1 MGAPPQLAQAPLLR
15 MVQAVRGGSV
25 VHHRAVVAPKEPICN
40 LDGAMCV
47 PSTPS
52 RAGAAGSVPLLCPPN
67 TVAPPAAPGA
77 EPAGGSS
84 GPVVPNTP
92 RRSGSGT
99 LSYGSMPSQP
109 GRISPREQ
117 PPLGGWSGA
126 RSGNA
131 RERLHSA
138 DAMRCVRQPT
148 DGAQAADGSAFSG
161 PHNVM
166 GCSAVPPQIGAG
178 AMSGRGSLGAGGKSV
193 PVAVSPP
200 KDVAPVN
207 RSSLLAGSSLGQLIA
222 RMAAS
227 VQEEEQRIRR
237 HQQEHSE
244 VEELLA
250 RSGEELQQLISVVSQ
265 LHELQQSAD
274 VLQLGPERPRPSAKP
289 PFSWQPSSEYAE
301 EFQVSGENGEVVT
314 KLKDFEDQGWVI
326 PVGGSWR
333 LMKGGLY
340 RWTMKIERKCP
351 SRPQL
356 QLGVHGMNHSQPW
369 RLVTTSRCSWSRDD
383 EPWQDRPGGDRL
395 IDEGNYVHVEVD
407 LRGIHCQFGIFAL
420 AINDEPYEIVFTD
433 IPLDGKHGCDKYPL
447 IPVVS
452 MGGAESR
459 VRLCPSY

>member
-1 MGAPPQLAQAPLLR
+1 

-25 VHHRAVVAPKEPICN
+25 VHHRAVVAPKEPMVN
-40 LDGAMCV
+40 LDGGMCV

-52 RAGAAGSVPLLCPPN
+52 RAGAAGNVPLVGPLG
-67 TVAPPAAPGA
+67 TVAPAPGA
-77 EPAGGSS
+77 EPPVGSS
-84 GPVVPNTP
+84 GPVVPSTP

-99 LSYGSMPSQP
+99 LSYGSMPPQP

-117 PPLGGWSGA
+117 QSLGWSGA
-126 RSGNA
+126 RNGNA

-138 DAMRCVRQPT
+138 DAMRCVRQPM
-148 DGAQAADGSAFSG
+148 DGAQPVVA
-161 PHNVM
+161 
-166 GCSAVPPQIGAG
+166 PPIGAG
-178 AMSGRGSLGAGGKSV
+178 AASGRGSLGAGGKSA
-193 PVAVSPP
+193 PLAASPP
-200 KDVAPVN
+200 KDVVPVN

-227 VQEEEQRIRR
+227 KQEEEERIRR
-237 HQQEHSE
+237 HQQEQAE
-244 VEELLA
+244 VEELLS

-289 PFSWQPSSEYAE
+289 PFCWQPSSEYAE

-326 PVGGSWR
+326 PVGGAWR

-340 RWTMKIERKCP
+340 RWTMRIERKCP

-356 QLGVHGMNHSQPW
+356 QLGIHGMNHSQPW

-407 LRGIHCQFGIFAL
+407 LRGIYCQFGIFAL
-420 AINDEPYEIVFTD
+420 AINDEPYETVFTD